1 MVDIIKKYQESVFD
15 AMPEDAGPADKKFV
29 TTSKTGIPITKAQ
42 EIAAKNQFLATDPPM
57 APFQKLGNLLL
68 PGQPFGKSNPWLM
81 SEEDKKIQEAREVNS
96 AAYMKRKDQVQDQ
109 LATIF
114 DKAEKNM
121 KRLVMKNISRWL
133 FKRRLTFSQLQV

>member
-1 MVDIIKKYQESVFD
+1 MVDIIKKYQESVFEN
-15 AMPEDAGPADKKFV
+15 MPEDAGPADKKFV
-29 TTSKTGIPITKAQ
+29 TTSQTGIPITKAQ
-42 EIAAKNQFLATDPPM
+42 EIAAKNQFLATDTPM

-96 AAYMKRKDQVQDQ
+96 AAYMKRKDQVKDQ

-114 DKAEKNM
+114 DKAQKRYEETGEEKY
-121 KRLVMKNISRWL
+121 KEIA
-133 FKRRLTFSQLQV
+133 LQG